1 MKDSKEI
8 LFKIVLSE
16 DDFNI
21 SSSIEV
27 KEDTF
32 DTKDKTLLL
41 IALHQLK
48 ENILNNTLC
57 NSDGVV
63 Q

>member
-41 IALHQLK
+41 IALHQIK